1 MTLDLGLCGATAI
14 VTGASAGI
22 GQAVSAMLA
31 AEGAEVVG
39 VDITVP
45 ESADAAPAH
54 LISGDVSD
62 PAVAEQAVRTALE
75 ATDRIDVLVNCA
87 GIVDQRAGFLS
98 FDAADWQRI
107 WGVNVLGYAN
117 MTRAVLPTMLK
128 QQQGSL
134 VHLAS
139 VRAHL
144 PIPEQVVYAS
154 TKAAITSM
162 NKSLALEFGGQGIR
176 SNTVSPG
183 MVRTLI
189 WDRPGGLLDIYA
201 EKHGLPPEEAMAHE
215 LRDVRRIPAGRPAT
229 PAEIASAVLFLA
241 SAKASGYTNGGD
253 LLVDGAMTPSV

>member
-1 MTLDLGLCGATAI
+1 MTLDLGLDGATAI

-22 GQAVSAMLA
+22 GEAVSAMLA
-31 AEGAEVVG
+31 AEGAVVVG
-39 VDITVP
+39 VDLTAP
-45 ESADAAPAH
+45 GTAGAGPAH
-54 LISGDVSD
+54 VVTGDVSD
-62 PAVAEQAVRTALE
+62 PAVAARATRTALE
-75 ATDRIDVLVNCA
+75 STGRIDVLVNCA

-98 FDAADWQRI
+98 FEAADWQRI
-107 WGVNVLGYAN
+107 WSVNVLGYAN
-117 MTRAVLPTMLK
+117 MARAVLPTMIE

-154 TKAAITSM
+154 TKAAIASM
-162 NKSLALEFGGQGIR
+162 SKSLALEFGGQGIR

-189 WDRPGGLLDIYA
+189 WERPGGLLDIYA
-201 EKHGLPPEEAMAHE
+201 EKHGLPPEEAIAHE

-241 SAKASGYTNGGD
+241 SAKVSGYTNGGD